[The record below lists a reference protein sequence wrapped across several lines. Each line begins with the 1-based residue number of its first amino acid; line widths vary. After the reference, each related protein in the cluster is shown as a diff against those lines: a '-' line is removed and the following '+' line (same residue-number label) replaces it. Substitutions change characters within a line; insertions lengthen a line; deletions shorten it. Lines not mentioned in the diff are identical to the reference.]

1 MMIPVGKVDLEGL
14 VGLGVAGAR
23 KVEIYMLSRKNTTA
37 SHSSKNWR
45 TYRAATQYTLHNLE
59 TDHTVTAMT
68 C

>member
-37 SHSSKNWR
+37 SHSSKN
-45 TYRAATQYTLHNLE
+45 
-59 TDHTVTAMT
+59 
-68 C
+68 